1 MSDLHFHVNEVPS
14 PPSIM
19 LFGLQQMMICLSS
32 LLVIPYVVSDMLC
45 AGDQAL
51 QIRVQ
56 LISATFVTS
65 GIATILQTTF
75 GMRLS
80 ILHGPS
86 FAFLPALHT
95 FQATFPCNA
104 DTNTNNWEE
113 KMQMISGSCLIAVLI
128 MPILGFT
135 GLVGKISKYIG
146 PVTIVP
152 IMSLLTIGTV
162 PDIEEKMSL
171 HWISIVEFLTL
182 ILFVVILERYEV
194 PLPVFSLSEK
204 RFKFTRQKIFSQ
216 FPYLLGISIVWF
228 ICFIM
233 TITNAEP
240 RGGEARTDQ
249 NASITVFD
257 QTPWVQMPMP
267 LFFGPPKFNLALVCG
282 FMASC
287 FAAMI
292 ESIGDYNLCAK
303 ISKQSRPPQSN
314 TNRAFVVEGV
324 GCILAALWGVGTGV
338 TTYAENIAIMS
349 VTKVTSRITMQM
361 AGVLLIL
368 AGVISKFAAFLSMI
382 PEPIIG
388 GLLAMGVC
396 LINGV
401 SLSNL
406 QTVDMKISRNLTIIG
421 ISIIMGL
428 TVATHFEKTPLNT
441 GNQIVDDVFGTLLTI
456 RMLIGGVIAFT
467 LDNITGGATRRQRG
481 FVSEM
486 DDEEQDPEKGE
497 SDIETNGYV
506 LPSKLN
512 QFFLRYS
519 WLTYLPVIP
528 SEREIREIEEKR
540 NKFKIIEEKIEKA

>member
-1 MSDLHFHVNEVPS
+1 MNDLHFHVNEIPS
-14 PPSIM
+14 PLSIL
-19 LFGLQQMMICLSS
+19 LFGLQQMMICLSA
-32 LLVIPYVVSDMLC
+32 LLVVPYIMSDMLC
-45 AGDQAL
+45 AGEKAL
-51 QIRVQ
+51 EIRVQ

-86 FAFLPALHT
+86 FAFIPALHT
-95 FQATFPCNA
+95 FQAAFPCNA
-104 DTNTNNWEE
+104 DTSTSNWEE
-113 KMQMISGSCLIAVLI
+113 KMQMISGSCLVAVLI

-135 GLVGKISKYIG
+135 GLIGVISKYIG

-162 PDIEEKMSL
+162 PDIEEKMGM
-171 HWISIVEFLTL
+171 HWISIVEFL
-182 ILFVVILERYEV
+182 ILVAFVVFLGQTAV
-194 PLPVFSLSEK
+194 PIPMFSFEEK
-204 RFKFTRQKIFSQ
+204 KIKFTRQKIFSQ
-216 FPYLLGISIVWF
+216 FPYLLGIIIAWI
-228 ICFIM
+228 ICLIL
-233 TITNAEP
+233 TVTNAEP
-240 RGGEARTDQ
+240 YGGAARTDN
-249 NASITVFD
+249 NASLAVFKE
-257 QTPWVQMPMP
+257 TPWIHVPLP
-267 LFFGPPKFNLALVCG
+267 LFFGAPKFNAALICG

-303 ISKQSRPPQSN
+303 ISKQSRPPPSN

-324 GCILAALWGVGTGV
+324 GCILAALWGVGTGI
-338 TTYAENIAIMS
+338 TCYAENIAIMS

-421 ISIIMGL
+421 IAIIMAI
-428 TVATHFEKTPLNT
+428 TTASHFEKTPLNT
-441 GNQIVDDVFGTLLTI
+441 GNKTIDDVFGTLLTI
-456 RMLIGGVIAFT
+456 RMLIGGLIAFT
-467 LDNITGGATRRQRG
+467 LDNIAPGATRKQRG
-481 FVSEM
+481 FLDN
-486 DDEEQDPEKGE
+486 DDEEKAEVTSVE
-497 SDIETNGYV
+497 FNGYA
-506 LPSKLN
+506 LPSFINK
-512 QFFLRYS
+512 FLLKYS
-519 WLTYLPVIP
+519 WLTYLPVVP
-528 SEREIREIEEKR
+528 SRREIEDIEVERRGEMAKKEKL
-540 NKFKIIEEKIEKA
+540 

>member
-1 MSDLHFHVNEVPS
+1 
-14 PPSIM
+14 
-19 LFGLQQMMICLSS
+19 MICLSS

-162 PDIEEKMSL
+162 PDIEEKMAL
-171 HWISIVEFLTL
+171 HWISIVEFLVL

-204 RFKFTRQKIFSQ
+204 KFKFTRQKIFSQ

-303 ISKQSRPPQSN
+303 ISKQSRPPPSN

-401 SLSNL
+401 SLSNLQVRLSPKKSIPEQRSRFL

>member
-1 MSDLHFHVNEVPS
+1 MSTDLHFHVNEVPS
-14 PPSIM
+14 PASIL

-45 AGDQAL
+45 AGEQAI

-95 FQATFPCNA
+95 FQATFPC
-104 DTNTNNWEE
+104 DENTNVNDWEE
-113 KMQMISGSCLIAVLI
+113 KMQMIAGSCLIAVLI

-135 GLVGKISKYIG
+135 GLVGVISRYIG

-162 PDIEEKMSL
+162 PDIEQKMAL
-171 HWISIVEFLTL
+171 HWISIVEFLIL
-182 ILFVVILERYEV
+182 IAFVVLLEQYE
-194 PLPVFSLSEK
+194 LPIPVYSFSEK
-204 RFKFTRQKIFSQ
+204 KVKFTRQKVFSQ
-216 FPYLLGISIVWF
+216 FPYLLGIAIAWF
-228 ICFIM
+228 LCFIL

-240 RGGEARTDQ
+240 SNGASRTDQ
-249 NASITVFD
+249 NASVTVFEK
-257 QTPWVQMPMP
+257 TPWIQVPTP
-267 LFFGPPKFNLALVCG
+267 LFFGPPKFSLALVCG

-292 ESIGDYNLCAK
+292 ESIGDY
-303 ISKQSRPPQSN
+303 
-314 TNRAFVVEGV
+314 TFVVEGI

-361 AGVLLIL
+361 AGVMLIL
-368 AGVISKFAAFLSMI
+368 AGVISKFAALLAMI

-406 QTVDMKISRNLTIIG
+406 QTVDLRLSRNLTIIG

-428 TVATHFEKTPLNT
+428 TIPTHFEKTPLKT
-441 GNQIVDDVFGTLLTI
+441 GNTVVDDVFGTLLTI
-456 RMLIGGVIAFT
+456 RMLIGGVIAFI
-467 LDNITGGATRRQRG
+467 LDNITGGATRKERG
-481 FVSEM
+481 FVS
-486 DDEEQDPEKGE
+486 DDDADCHSDSDSDSASDVE
-497 SDIETNGYV
+497 SAQSEDLTSSVERNGYA
-506 LPSKLN
+506 LPSWLN
-512 QFFLRYS
+512 HFFLRYS

-528 SEREIREIEEKR
+528 SQREILQIEEKR
-540 NKFKIIEEKIEKA
+540 RKIDLDQNIAEKA

>member
-1 MSDLHFHVNEVPS
+1 MNDLHYHVNEIPS
-14 PPSIM
+14 LLSIL
-19 LFGLQQMMICLSS
+19 LFGLQQMMIDDGLFW
-32 LLVIPYVVSDMLC
+32 
-45 AGDQAL
+45 
-51 QIRVQ
+51 VQ
-56 LISATFVTS
+56 MFSATFVTS

-95 FQATFPCNA
+95 FQATFPCDA
-104 DTNTNNWEE
+104 DTIISNWEE

-128 MPILGFT
+128 MPLLGFT
-135 GLVGKISKYIG
+135 GLIGVISKYIG

-162 PDIEEKMSL
+162 PDIEEKMGM
-171 HWISIVEFLTL
+171 HWISIVEFL
-182 ILFVVILERYEV
+182 ILVAFVVFLGQTAV
-194 PLPVFSLSEK
+194 PIPVFSFKEK
-204 RFKFTRQKIFSQ
+204 KIKFTRQKIFSQ
-216 FPYLLGISIVWF
+216 FPVIFPLPYLLGIIFAWI
-228 ICFIM
+228 ICLIL
-233 TITNAEP
+233 TVTNAEP
-240 RGGEARTDQ
+240 YGGAARTDN
-249 NASITVFD
+249 NASLTVFKE
-257 QTPWVQMPMP
+257 TPFVHVPLP
-267 LFFGPPKFNLALVCG
+267 LFFGAPKFNAALICG

-303 ISKQSRPPQSN
+303 ISKQSPPPPSN

-324 GCILAALWGVGTGV
+324 GCILAALWGVGTGI
-338 TTYAENIAIMS
+338 TCYAENIAIMS

-421 ISIIMGL
+421 IAIVMAITTAS
-428 TVATHFEKTPLNT
+428 HFEKTSLNT
-441 GNQIVDDVFGTLLTI
+441 GNKTIDDVFGTLLTI
-456 RMLIGGVIAFT
+456 RMLIGGLIAFT
-467 LDNITGGATRRQRG
+467 LDNIAPGATRRQRG
-481 FVSEM
+481 FLDD
-486 DDEEQDPEKGE
+486 DDEEKEE
-497 SDIETNGYV
+497 VTSLEFNGYA
-506 LPSKLN
+506 LPSFIN
-512 QFFLRYS
+512 QFLLKYY
-519 WLTYLPVIP
+519 WLTHLPVIP
-528 SEREIREIEEKR
+528 SRREIEDIEDERKGMEVKKEK
-540 NKFKIIEEKIEKA
+540 F